1 MRIYKIFIV
10 ILLFLFSLTINL
22 KADSEKM
29 ALGLDVY
36 NNKAACGACHILKA
50 AASEG
55 NIGPN
60 LDILKPTE
68 EQVKLIV
75 TEGLGVMPAFGEE
88 GILTSEGIDAVS
100 FYVANSSGIFSS
112 TYRDYKAFDNSAS
125 TGWWNLNPSSTYSDW
140 FVSIDLGQSVSGIKS
155 FQVMINQSYV
165 GGSGNVVKVQIS
177 STGNFSGEEITVG
190 QYTPHLVP
198 STGINNAQ
206 RRFFIG

>member
-1 MRIYKIFIV
+1 MRIFKIFIV
-10 ILLFLFSLTINL
+10 ILLFSFPLTTNL
-22 KADSEKM
+22 QADSEKM

-88 GILTSEGIDAVS
+88 GILTSEEIDAVS
-100 FYVANSSGIFSS
+100 HYVFTS
-112 TYRDYKAFDNSAS
+112 TNK
-125 TGWWNLNPSSTYSDW
+125 
-140 FVSIDLGQSVSGIKS
+140 
-155 FQVMINQSYV
+155 
-165 GGSGNVVKVQIS
+165 
-177 STGNFSGEEITVG
+177 
-190 QYTPHLVP
+190 
-198 STGINNAQ
+198 
-206 RRFFIG
+206 

>member
-1 MRIYKIFIV
+1 MRIFKIFIV
-10 ILLFLFSLTINL
+10 ILLFSFSLTINL

-29 ALGLDVY
+29 TLGLDVY

-88 GILTSEGIDAVS
+88 GLLTPEEINAVS
-100 FYVANSSGIFSS
+100 YYVFNS
-112 TYRDYKAFDNSAS
+112 TNK
-125 TGWWNLNPSSTYSDW
+125 
-140 FVSIDLGQSVSGIKS
+140 
-155 FQVMINQSYV
+155 
-165 GGSGNVVKVQIS
+165 
-177 STGNFSGEEITVG
+177 
-190 QYTPHLVP
+190 
-198 STGINNAQ
+198 
-206 RRFFIG
+206 

>member
-1 MRIYKIFIV
+1 MRILKIFIV
-10 ILLFLFSLTINL
+10 VLLFSFPLTINL
-22 KADSEKM
+22 QADSEKM

-88 GILTSEGIDAVS
+88 GILTSEEIDAVS
-100 FYVANSSGIFSS
+100 HYVFTS
-112 TYRDYKAFDNSAS
+112 TNK
-125 TGWWNLNPSSTYSDW
+125 
-140 FVSIDLGQSVSGIKS
+140 
-155 FQVMINQSYV
+155 
-165 GGSGNVVKVQIS
+165 
-177 STGNFSGEEITVG
+177 
-190 QYTPHLVP
+190 
-198 STGINNAQ
+198 
-206 RRFFIG
+206 